1 MKVEW
6 LRMDE
11 TELIC
16 MGEIG
21 DKGVHVVVI
30 DFLSAPLLTA
40 TKRKTS
46 ENSLSKDDETVWRFA
61 IAREI
66 KKLNDQMNKKQ

>member
-1 MKVEW
+1 
-6 LRMDE
+6 MDE

-16 MGEIG
+16 MSQIG
-21 DKGVHVVVI
+21 DKGVRVMMI

-40 TKRKTS
+40 TKRKS
-46 ENSLSKDDETVWRFA
+46 SKNSLSKDDETVWRLA

-66 KKLNDQMNKKQ
+66 KKLNLIK

>member
-1 MKVEW
+1 
-6 LRMDE
+6 MDE

-16 MGEIG
+16 MGKIG
-21 DKGVHVVVI
+21 DNGVHVVVI

-46 ENSLSKDDETVWRFA
+46 KNSLSKDDETVWRLA
-61 IAREI
+61 IAKEI
-66 KKLNDQMNKKQ
+66 KKLNLINII